1 MSNRTKDTIIKE
13 LEQIRNNIVVNSL
26 QNILEVKNPKNY
38 DVDKLTDQYNTL
50 LIELSFCDLNI
61 STEGEEWEII
71 QQYYSSDTFSK
82 ELKTNNPKIET
93 IVSQLVSNK
102 LYFDIRYTTT
112 NLIRAIEYIK
122 QDVETSTYF
131 YNAQIWKLCYLFKL
145 GIDSTGEIAP
155 EMINSFKENYDT
167 IVDNLAYQL
176 AFIELVKL
184 FADVL
189 EAPQLKK
196 NNLKVDRDSL
206 NALLNFVIQHKIQ
219 DEPEIKP
226 FSNLTKNITLTKTQ
240 RKPKLD
246 YDFLSLTMIPRTQ
259 ITDFDIAYIESK
271 RTLETVLQQYK
282 SLISVKYLEKR
293 SNW

>member
-1 MSNRTKDTIIKE
+1 
-13 LEQIRNNIVVNSL
+13 
-26 QNILEVKNPKNY
+26 
-38 DVDKLTDQYNTL
+38 
-50 LIELSFCDLNI
+50 
-61 STEGEEWEII
+61 
-71 QQYYSSDTFSK
+71 
-82 ELKTNNPKIET
+82 
-93 IVSQLVSNK
+93 
-102 LYFDIRYTTT
+102 
-112 NLIRAIEYIK
+112 
-122 QDVETSTYF
+122 
-131 YNAQIWKLCYLFKL
+131 LFKL

-282 SLISVKYLEKR
+282 SLITVKYLEKR